1 MKNFWEILLYNI
13 AFVGAWHVV
22 AFVLCV
28 YGSPSWFDFRRKR
41 YQMFKWEKN
50 GKWYVKYLKIKLWK
64 DLVPTHV
71 GKQGFSKDHLDTE
84 DLSIHYLA
92 AFLLETCRGE
102 WDHSLCAFCAVPVV
116 IFNPFPLGLI
126 FGFLILLGNLPF
138 VAIQRYNRI
147 RLLTLR
153 KRRVREM
160 ERCKVNA

>member
-1 MKNFWEILLYNI
+1 MKNFWEILIYNI

-84 DLSIHYLA
+84 DLSIHSE
-92 AFLLETCRGE
+92 ETVKE
-102 WDHSLCAFCAVPVV
+102 NNSDNSVQHA
-116 IFNPFPLGLI
+116 PF
-126 FGFLILLGNLPF
+126 
-138 VAIQRYNRI
+138 IQFI
-147 RLLTLR
+147 I
-153 KRRVREM
+153 
-160 ERCKVNA
+160 

>member
-71 GKQGFSKDHLDTE
+71 GKQGFSKDHLDTC
-84 DLSIHYLA
+84 
-92 AFLLETCRGE
+92 LLYTSCTSQQGTNAQNMS
-102 WDHSLCAFCAVPVV
+102 WMC
-116 IFNPFPLGLI
+116 
-126 FGFLILLGNLPF
+126 LPYT
-138 VAIQRYNRI
+138 AI
-147 RLLTLR
+147 
-153 KRRVREM
+153 
-160 ERCKVNA
+160 